1 MNKRSIRMNGEFIF
15 PKCDEST
22 RADYISVIEELR
34 EEFPVTRSC
43 DSYFS
48 EDLMNHGIQLEMYYI
63 LEKALEAESMYDGC
77 QGPIMGVVI
86 DGEEGKFK
94 LSIHQSGLYEP
105 ERWKKVMDLITPI
118 LLKGT
123 CINFF
128 SSDSGHH
135 WRIIS
140 KEDGSWKLEEGEIT
154 FR

>member
-1 MNKRSIRMNGEFIF
+1 MNKRNIRMNGDFVF
-15 PKCDEST
+15 PKCNEST
-22 RADYISVIEELR
+22 RADYIAVIEELR
-34 EEFPVTRSC
+34 DEFPVTRSS

-48 EDLMNHGIQLEMYYI
+48 EELMDHGIQLELYYI

-77 QGPIMGVVI
+77 TGPIMSLVI
-86 DGEEGKFK
+86 DGEKDKFK
-94 LSIHQSGLYEP
+94 LSIHQNGLYEP
-105 ERWKKVMDLITPI
+105 ERWKGVMDFITPI

-128 SSDSGHH
+128 STENGHH

-140 KEDGSWKLEEGEIT
+140 EEDGLWKLEEGEIT